1 MDNKMKIPD
10 LELKI
15 LQALWK
21 NSNKASVQQIIDIWN
36 ESPVPGYTTILKKL
50 QIMEEKKLV
59 GHEKA
64 GRAFNYLP
72 LVSKDEVSQ
81 NKIGNMLT
89 TMFQGNKLDMVGAF
103 FADAELTTE
112 ELDKIKEM
120 ISKQESEDV

>member
-1 MDNKMKIPD
+1 MDKIIKIPE
-10 LELKI
+10 LELMI
-15 LQALWK
+15 LQVLWS
-21 NSNKASVQQIIDIWN
+21 NNNKASVQKIIDSWN
-36 ESPVPGYTTILKKL
+36 EKPEPGYTTILKKL
-50 QIMEEKKLV
+50 QVMEEKNLV
-59 GHEKA
+59 RHEKA

-72 LVSKDEVSQ
+72 LVSKEEVSK